1 MYSTRTGGRA
11 RRSLAAADTAVALL
25 VLPLAIVVEV
35 REEKAWAMPWLLCD
49 LWTSLDVMLCT
60 SSILN
65 LCFISIDRYLAITRP
80 LRYVTQRSMKT
91 AVGSVPFAAFHL
103 RLRLGVCGVCVRV
116 LQYSIR
122 TRVMCAD
129 ILMMIVLQGI
139 MIACAWTFSVLI
151 TCPPVFGWRDPDRV
165 RDDRAPC
172 ELNKNRGYV
181 VFSALGSFY
190 IPMCIML
197 TIYARIFF
205 VAHSRERA
213 LSDAGGGGAA
223 MGGMRQ
229 REMSYSSY
237 RSDGGAGGEE
247 ESCCCA
253 DGEPQRR
260 SPYVNGGRVH
270 NVSSSSDGG
279 VEDAALELHC
289 STQQLQL
296 SPRRSLLRIAEE
308 LETSIGPE
316 EDESGHSSSL
326 NAAFIECVRTGALVS
341 TEIATGC
348 LNAQAPHVQ
357 AHKTTSLTQVSSAL
371 ARPSIKTSYSEYLPS
386 ANEQIGADCAFPLR
400 RMHLSQQMLSE
411 IESFASIDDLNIPS
425 PPPMRRANP
434 VNENLRVS
442 LILPERERPVSTIF
456 SGQYMTVPQAE
467 TFTSWSSER
476 EMDGTNGVNG
486 GSLGI
491 PQSHSEKLT
500 RRVSYNIES
509 DGNLTANGRNGGG
522 SVHNPR
528 AHWASTFPTATAGVS
543 RRLRSVSGSSL
554 SGKGDGR
561 EFDEE
566 EDGVGVDVG
575 VRCGGGGGGTGQRSR
590 ERLAMLRSPAAVSAS
605 LSLTHEWESARL
617 GGGGGDCERDRMR
630 RPSLIEPLAAPS
642 DLALTLSLRRLSRRL
657 NIFRPQ
663 SVDSMSREKRREKAI
678 FRTERK
684 TAQTLAIVVGA
695 FSICWFPFFI
705 AYIAEPF
712 VKLDISPYIMTLI
725 VWLGYFVA
733 I

>member
-1 MYSTRTGGRA
+1 M
-11 RRSLAAADTAVALL
+11 
-25 VLPLAIVVEV
+25 
-35 REEKAWAMPWLLCD
+35 WLL
-49 LWTSLDVMLCT
+49 LL
-60 SSILN
+60 
-65 LCFISIDRYLAITRP
+65 
-80 LRYVTQRSMKT
+80 
-91 AVGSVPFAAFHL
+91 
-103 RLRLGVCGVCVRV
+103 
-116 LQYSIR
+116 
-122 TRVMCAD
+122 
-129 ILMMIVLQGI
+129 MIVLQGI

-223 MGGMRQ
+223 TGGMRP

-237 RSDGGAGGEE
+237 RSEGGAGGGE
-247 ESCCCA
+247 ESSCCA
-253 DGEPQRR
+253 NGELQRR

-279 VEDAALELHC
+279 VGDAALELQC

-326 NAAFIECVRTGALVS
+326 NAAFLECVRAGALMS
-341 TEIATGC
+341 TELARGH
-348 LNAQAPHVQ
+348 LNAQLPQ

-371 ARPSIKTSYSEYLPS
+371 ARPSIKPSYSEYLPS
-386 ANEQIGADCAFPLR
+386 AHEQFGADCAFPLR
-400 RMHLSQQMLSE
+400 RVHLSQQMLSE
-411 IESFASIDDLNIPS
+411 IESFASIDDVNTPS
-425 PPPMRRANP
+425 PPPLLRANQF
-434 VNENLRVS
+434 NDNIRVS

-456 SGQYMTVPQAE
+456 SGQYMAVPPAE

-476 EMDGTNGVNG
+476 EVDGTNGVNG
-486 GSLGI
+486 EGLGI

-509 DGNLTANGRNGGG
+509 DGDLAANGRNGCG
-522 SVHNPR
+522 SVRNPR
-528 AHWASTFPTATAGVS
+528 AHWASTFPTATAGVP
-543 RRLRSVSGSSL
+543 RRLRSVSGGL
-554 SGKGDGR
+554 SERGEGR

-566 EDGVGVDVG
+566 EDGVGG
-575 VRCGGGGGGTGQRSR
+575 KGQSSR
-590 ERLAMLRSPAAVSAS
+590 DRLALPRSPAAVSVS

-617 GGGGGDCERDRMR
+617 GGGGGERDRMR
-630 RPSLIEPLAAPS
+630 RPSLFEQLAAPS

-663 SVDSMSREKRREKAI
+663 SADSMSREKRREKAI

-733 I
+733 LSSICTQVLKIVRMYNVTKE